1 MCHIT
6 PPFPGQPYGGP
17 LSTRPNFFAR
27 LVATHAS
34 TIDYHFLFWLNS
46 VKEAHVNRWLM
57 WRNIAGLRIAF
68 ATVVALVASG
78 RVESQAAG
86 TASDGPGDTAAW
98 TLASGAT
105 NLLHLEDQG
114 FRASTGANRLA
125 LTAGKHLGSHV
136 SAPTVGATIIVN
148 GNTGIF

>member
-1 MCHIT
+1 
-6 PPFPGQPYGGP
+6 
-17 LSTRPNFFAR
+17 
-27 LVATHAS
+27 VAGHAS

-46 VKEAHVNRWLM
+46 VKEAHVNRSELMFM

-148 GNTGIF
+148 GNTGIFRLPTPL